1 MDGTLLYSPVVT
13 KSNLRGTG
21 FISPYSSKTL
31 FSTDGSWNRNSRQ
44 ELEAETTEGNA
55 VECLAFHSLFRLL
68 SYTAPYYL
76 LRDGVAH
83 SGLGFPPLVTG
94 QVMLCGMPA
103 SR

>member
-44 ELEAETTEGNA
+44 ELEAETTE
-55 VECLAFHSLFRLL
+55 ECSILVSYFCSANFLTQSRTTHPGLLLFL
-68 SYTAPYYL
+68 
-76 LRDGVAH
+76 VALKH
-83 SGLGFPPLVTG
+83 N
-94 QVMLCGMPA
+94 C
-103 SR
+103 